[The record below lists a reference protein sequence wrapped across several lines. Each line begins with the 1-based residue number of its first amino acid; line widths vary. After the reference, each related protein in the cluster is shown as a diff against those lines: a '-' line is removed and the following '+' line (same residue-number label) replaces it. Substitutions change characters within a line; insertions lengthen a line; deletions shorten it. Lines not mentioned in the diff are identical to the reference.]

1 MLAVTISNKTK
12 KKKKRQRK
20 SNFFPFYQSGF
31 FISRIEKKTIIW
43 VAAPVLSKIIY
54 LLALQKKKNVGK
66 RKKKSPVGAGKP
78 LLPSGSSPGILP
90 ESREVAEGPLR
101 PRVIQEEKVWKWR
114 TVLSPSCRGGRPSG
128 HQGTLGNGWRLPPP
142 WER

>member
-1 MLAVTISNKTK
+1 MLAVTILDK
-12 KKKKRQRK
+12 KKERRQRI

-31 FISRIEKKTIIW
+31 FISRTENKTIIW

-54 LLALQKKKNVGK
+54 LPALQKNPVCWQE
-66 RKKKSPVGAGKP
+66 KKKKCPVGAGKP
-78 LLPSGSSPGILP
+78 LLPFGGSPGTLP

-114 TVLSPSCRGGRPSG
+114 TVLSPSCHGGRPSG
-128 HQGTLGNGWRLPPP
+128 HQGTLGKGWRLPPP
-142 WER
+142 LEG